1 MITNQIIQKA
11 VADGVITADQ
21 ADRLRALAE
30 AEAVPVDP
38 EKLRFI
44 TGFGDIFVAIGLVL
58 FLSALGIFLGGSG
71 QAATGVGLALASWG
85 LAEFFTRKRRMALPS
100 ILLLGSFVGAVFLA
114 VLGLVRGEDT
124 MIIGPQSKADHF
136 IIPAVVAAGAAY
148 LHYRRFQLP
157 IAPAAGGAALML
169 MLAAVLFAAVPD
181 IADRVLPYLMVLGG
195 LLFFLIALRLDYRDP
210 NRETRQTD
218 MAFWLHLLA
227 APMIVHPVMHWADAL
242 GRDSRPELTLVLF
255 ALLALVALAADRRAI
270 LVSGLVYAGVAIA
283 YISRSG
289 PSMEDLS
296 VTVALLLLGGL
307 ILLLSA
313 GWQALRR
320 GLLRLLPDAIRRAL
334 PHPAPEGIAR

>member
-1 MITNQIIQKA
+1 MITERMLQKA
-11 VADGVITADQ
+11 VAEGVVTTDQ

-30 AEAVPVDP
+30 ADAPPTDP

-58 FLSALGIFLGGSG
+58 FLSALATFLGGSG
-71 QAATGVGLALASWG
+71 MTATGGGLALTAWG

-100 ILLLGSFVGAVFLA
+100 ILLLGAFVGAVF
-114 VLGLVRGEDT
+114 VGILGLVTGGEVT
-124 MIIGPQSKADHF
+124 ISPELAPDHF

-148 LHYRRFQLP
+148 LHYRRFRLP

-169 MLAAVLFAAVPD
+169 LLTALLYAAAPD
-181 IADRVLPYLMVLGG
+181 TADALLPYLMVLGG
-195 LLFFLIALRLDYRDP
+195 LGFFLIALRLDYRDP

-242 GRDSRPELTLVLF
+242 ESQSRPELTLGIF

-270 LVSGLVYAGVAIA
+270 LVSGLVYAGVAIT
-283 YISRSG
+283 YLSRSG
-289 PSMEDLS
+289 LSAESLS
-296 VTVALLLLGGL
+296 VTIALLLLGGL

-313 GWQALRR
+313 GWQALRQV
-320 GLLRLLPDAIRRAL
+320 LLRLLPDAIRRAL
-334 PHPAPEGIAR
+334 PHPTADGISR